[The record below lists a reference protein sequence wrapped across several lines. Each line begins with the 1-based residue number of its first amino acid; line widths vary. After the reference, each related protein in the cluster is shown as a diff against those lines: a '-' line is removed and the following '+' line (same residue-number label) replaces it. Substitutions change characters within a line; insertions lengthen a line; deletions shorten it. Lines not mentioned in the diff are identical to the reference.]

1 MLRDSLGHPVDPV
14 ERLRGRAG
22 LIPLGGTP
30 DHVRSAHVR
39 SACLFVAA
47 EHGKPLTADR
57 AQHYASALGFLLW
70 VLPFAEQSAR
80 QAPPHLREHYNSS
93 DAAANAYA
101 LACRVVETADLIC
114 RGVDHGQ

>member
-14 ERLRGRAG
+14 DRLRSQSG
-22 LIPLGGTP
+22 LVPLGATV
-30 DHVRSAHVR
+30 DHVRSA
-39 SACLFVAA
+39 CMYVAGQHA
-47 EHGKPLTADR
+47 GQPLTADR

-70 VLPFAEQSAR
+70 VLPFAEQGAR
-80 QAPPHLREHYNSS
+80 QAPPHLRENYDSS

-114 RGVDHGQ
+114 WGVGHG